1 MKEAVRE
8 LAIANEIGQQINS
21 ERPHKDL
28 ELVRMAL
35 DWPVKNLVKVSLC
48 RSLIKNKKT
57 HEGSTSGRIRQ
68 KELIRREIRC
78 GWTFPC

>member
-1 MKEAVRE
+1 M
-8 LAIANEIGQQINS
+8 AIANEIGQQINS

-48 RSLIKNKKT
+48 RSLIKNPKT
-57 HEGSTSGRIRQ
+57 HEGSTSTW
-68 KELIRREIRC
+68 C
-78 GWTFPC
+78 GSDSTERADTIWLDIPLLSP